1 MLNFE
6 SQRAAMLSGEVY
18 DDLTRELI
26 EARANAVVLTDE
38 YNKSFGQ
45 SSEVR
50 EEILRRLLK
59 SVGPGAYFEPVFRC
73 EFGFNISAGH
83 SIWPVLWKPTRS
95 ASVINRMTRHALR
108 RRSRSKA
115 HPW

>member
-1 MLNFE
+1 MLNFR

-26 EARANAVVLTDE
+26 EARASAVVLTDE

-50 EEILRRLLK
+50 KRFC
-59 SVGPGAYFEPVFRC
+59 A
-73 EFGFNISAGH
+73 GF
-83 SIWPVLWKPTRS
+83 
-95 ASVINRMTRHALR
+95 
-108 RRSRSKA
+108 
-115 HPW
+115 

>member
-26 EARANAVVLTDE
+26 EARASAVVLTDE

-50 EEILRRLLK
+50 EAILRRLLK
-59 SVGPGAYFEPVFRC
+59 SVGPGAYFEPVFLC
-73 EFGFNISAGH
+73 EFGFNISVGKRFYANFDCIILDG
-83 SIWPVLWKPTRS
+83 
-95 ASVINRMTRHALR
+95 
-108 RRSRSKA
+108 
-115 HPW
+115 